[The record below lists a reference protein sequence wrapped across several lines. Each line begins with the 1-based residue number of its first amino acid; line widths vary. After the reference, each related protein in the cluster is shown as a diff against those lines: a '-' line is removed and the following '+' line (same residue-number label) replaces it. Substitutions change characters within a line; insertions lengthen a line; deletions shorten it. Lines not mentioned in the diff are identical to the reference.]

1 MAYVEDV
8 QGVHY
13 EELIGSTAVTPL
25 LKKWYS
31 VRSSFSKCCEKG
43 YLACY

>member
-25 LKKWYS
+25 LKM
-31 VRSSFSKCCEKG
+31 VLCPE
-43 YLACY
+43 